1 MAANL
6 KGLTEVERDA
16 IHKVMVQKLERNMEP
31 YTGFFINPTQKLHLY
46 TDKPMAKKE
55 DMAALS
61 EDSEFMQAYRRAQMV
76 PMEKFSHPQTSSQV
90 IGWVWL
96 SPMPHDRRDKRKNFN
111 RESTDVSKY
120 LECLLRNGLKP

>member
-6 KGLTEVERDA
+6 KGLSEVKRDA
-16 IHKVMVQKLERNMEP
+16 IHKIMVQKLEKNVEP
-31 YTGFFINPTQKLHLY
+31 YTGFFINPMKKLHLY
-46 TDKPMAKKE
+46 TDKPTARKE

-61 EDSEFMQAYRRAQMV
+61 EDSEFVQAYKRAQMV
-76 PMEKFSHPQTSSQV
+76 PMEKFSRPQTSSQV

-96 SPMPHDRRDKRKNFN
+96 PPMLHDHRDRRKNFN
-111 RESTDVSKY
+111 RESTDVSRY